1 MYQCQ
6 VYRKPENKARGWRCG
21 QRSAP
26 RDARWA
32 EKGGGCVCGRN
43 RVTLQQKMISTI
55 AVQQSRETQGLEL
68 FLFQAQQQS
77 QYRTA
82 SLLLVHLWLSCI
94 LCYGQKAFHRRK
106 LFIFKSWKRNQLFQM
121 PQFRA
126 VETEALKGRAAL
138 PLPPS
143 SSVGKLMLDQGLIDH
158 WSHFSLNFQSACWA
172 SV

>member
-94 LCYGQKAFHRRK
+94 LCYGQKAFHRKK
-106 LFIFKSWKRNQLFQM
+106 LLFL
-121 PQFRA
+121 R
-126 VETEALKGRAAL
+126 VGREI
-138 PLPPS
+138 S
-143 SSVGKLMLDQGLIDH
+143 SSKCLSSELWKQRH
-158 WSHFSLNFQSACWA
+158 WKAEQLSRCLPAGPWESWCWIRG
-172 SV
+172 S